1 MKPLSILMSLLLLL
15 PLLPDKPAGAQEGNT
30 FKQEELDQS
39 VRVEFNTSG
48 ATAKDPELIN
58 RITQSY
64 NRRMGR

>member
-39 VRVEFNTSG
+39 VRV
-48 ATAKDPELIN
+48 
-58 RITQSY
+58 
-64 NRRMGR
+64 